1 MQQFIT
7 NKNLLINQSIYG
19 DGTKTIQT
27 SNYVQLLVRDHFGV
41 DLTEYPWPLVRL
53 SDVYIGKESEGGLTR
68 STSDDINFISGRI
81 WVSYM
86 HKLGVNILYKDVL
99 GDEDVIVIRL
109 WDGVIHHIGSIELY
123 LVMYKLGYYHGEIV
137 TILNELREKV
147 TTFELKPKEI
157 AA

>member
-53 SDVYIGKESEGGLTR
+53 SDVYIGKESEGGLVR
-68 STSDDINFISGRI
+68 STSDDINTISGRI
-81 WVSYM
+81 WLSYM
-86 HKLGVNILYKDVL
+86 REYGVNKLYTGVL
-99 GDEDVIVIRL
+99 EHDDVIVIEL
-109 WDGVIHHIGSIELY
+109 WDGVTHHIGSIELY
-123 LVMYKLGYYHGEIV
+123 LVMYKLGYFHGEIV
-137 TILNELREKV
+137 ATLNALREKD
-147 TTFELKPKEI
+147 TAFELEPKEI